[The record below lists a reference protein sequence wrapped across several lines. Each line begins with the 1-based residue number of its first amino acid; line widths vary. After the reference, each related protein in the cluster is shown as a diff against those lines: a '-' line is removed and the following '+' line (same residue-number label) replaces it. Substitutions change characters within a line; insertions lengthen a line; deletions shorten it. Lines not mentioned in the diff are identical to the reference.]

1 MNFLYPAFLF
11 GLFSLAVPVIIHL
24 FNFRK
29 YKKVY
34 FTNVRFLK
42 ELKQESESK
51 SKLKN
56 YLILASRLLALTC
69 LVLAFAQ
76 PFIPAKTS
84 NVKKGQKAISIFL
97 DNSFSMEGLSKNG
110 MLFENAKNRAREIV
124 NAFSDADKF
133 QLLTNDFEGKHQR
146 LVSKEEFLQALDE
159 CKTSS
164 SFKTMSEIYARQKDL
179 LNSSG
184 ANDKRIYIISDYQ
197 KTSGDFKIIKEDT
210 TVSAFLIP
218 LLSNSTGNVY
228 IDTCWFDSPVQQTG
242 MTQKLHVKI
251 VNNSQNNLENAS
263 LKLFANEK
271 LITPVTFNAEPNT
284 SAEVDVSFLL
294 KEQGI
299 QNCKLEIED
308 HPITFDDKLYFSY
321 NVKSSIPTLL
331 INGSEAKSG
340 SYFTSLMKN
349 DSLFSFS
356 ECTDKNIEY
365 AKFNTI
371 DFIILNGI
379 KNISSGLVSEIKKFT
394 TNGGSIFIAPSLN
407 ADITSYNALF
417 ASLGMNPL
425 VKLDT
430 ANTKADK
437 INYEQGLYDGVF
449 EKKQENIDLPKVYE
463 YYQQANGINNNED
476 VVMRLLNGS
485 NYLSQYTYS
494 NGSKIYLC
502 SAPLEDEASNF
513 GKHALFVPTV
523 IRMAINS
530 SIIRPIYYKSGRNEM
545 ISIKDNGAGEEG
557 MVHIKTINAAIDII
571 PKMRKEPGLLNLYTQ
586 GQIKDAGNYLIN
598 YAEKNQ
604 EGVSF
609 NYERKESDLSSL
621 IKEELEKVISETGLK
636 SFNTIEAGEKSLTN
650 SIVQAAEGTKLWK
663 LFLILTIVF
672 ILIEILLIRLLK

>member
-11 GLFSLAVPVIIHL
+11 ALFSLAVPVIIHL

-84 NVKKGQKAISIFL
+84 NIKKGQKAVSIFL

-110 MLFENAKNRAREIV
+110 MLFENAKNRAREIA

-146 LVSKEEFLQALDE
+146 LVSKEEFLQALEE

-164 SFKTMSEIYARQKDL
+164 SFKTLSEIYARQKDL

-184 ANDKRIYIISDYQ
+184 ANDKRVYVISDYQ
-197 KTSGDFKIIKEDT
+197 KTLSDFKVIKEDT
-210 TVSAFLIP
+210 TISAFLIS
-218 LLSNSTGNVY
+218 LQSNSTGNVY
-228 IDTCWFDSPVQQTG
+228 IDTCWFDSPVQQMG

-271 LITPVTFNAEPNT
+271 LVTPVTFNAEPNA
-284 SAEVDVSFLL
+284 SVEVEISFLL

-321 NVKSSIPTLL
+321 NVKNSIPTLV

-340 SYFTSLMKN
+340 AYFSSLMKN
-349 DSLFSFS
+349 DSLFLFA

-365 AKFNTI
+365 AKFNAT
-371 DFIILNGI
+371 DFIVLNGV
-379 KNISSGLVSEIKKFT
+379 KNISSGLISEIKKFT
-394 TNGGSIFIAPSLN
+394 TNGGSVFIAPSLN

-417 ASLGMNPL
+417 AILGIGPIS
-425 VKLDT
+425 KLDT
-430 ANTKADK
+430 ANTKAEK
-437 INYEQGLYDGVF
+437 INYEQGLYEGVF

-463 YYQQANGINNNED
+463 YYQQAAGIKSNED
-476 VVMRLLNGS
+476 VIIKLLNGN
-485 NYLSQYTYS
+485 NYLSQYS
-494 NGSKIYLC
+494 NPNGSKIYFC
-502 SAPLEDEASNF
+502 AAPLEDEASNF
-513 GKHALFVPTV
+513 AKHALFVPTI

-530 SIIRPIYYKSGRNEM
+530 SIIRPIYYKSGNNEL

-557 MVHIKTINAAIDII
+557 MVHIKSANTAIDII
-571 PKMRKEPGLLNLYTQ
+571 PEMRKEPGLLNLFTQ
-586 GQIKDAGNYLIN
+586 GQIKEAGNYIIN
-598 YAEKNQ
+598 YAGKNQ

-609 NYERKESDLSSL
+609 NYERKESNLASL
-621 IKEELEKVISETGLK
+621 TKEELEQIISESNLK
-636 SFNTIEAGEKSLTN
+636 SFVTIETGEKSLTN

-663 LFLILTIVF
+663 LFVILTIVF